1 MMILQIQ
8 MSEDEIR
15 KFFEQNGYKCEM
27 RDFGEWRKATHRDM
41 DWVEISRLAVVFP
54 NGKYTLAS
62 KLFEQ
67 VITNRMK
74 RQLAPVNLETQRLIE
89 TVYKQNLKT
98 IEL

>member
-1 MMILQIQ
+1 MMILQIY
-8 MSEDEIR
+8 MTEDEIR

-27 RDFGEWRKATHRDM
+27 RDFGQWSKTTHRDM
-41 DWVEISRLAVVFP
+41 EWVEIARLAVIFP
-54 NGKYTLAS
+54 NGKHTLAS

-67 VITNRMK
+67 VVTARMK

-98 IEL
+98 IEV